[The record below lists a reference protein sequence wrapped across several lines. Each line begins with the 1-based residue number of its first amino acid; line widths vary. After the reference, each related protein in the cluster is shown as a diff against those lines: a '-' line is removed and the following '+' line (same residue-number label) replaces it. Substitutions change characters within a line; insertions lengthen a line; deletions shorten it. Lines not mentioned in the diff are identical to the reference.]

1 MRAAAAG
8 LVLFIGT
15 WAVVENVGLTRF
27 LPAPESDLS
36 SVFQVGDWPTEGGSP
51 QRASVAPGATTQL
64 RGEVAWEV
72 DIGVAGGGAVVTGD
86 TLYVG
91 TTDGMM
97 HALSASDGT
106 SIWKQHLGAPTSST
120 PSVAGHLVYVGM
132 LDGRLTALD
141 REDGSVVWTF
151 RTDAPVRSS
160 PAVVDG
166 VLFAGSSDR
175 RLYALDALTGEQRWS
190 FATGGRIT
198 SSPAVN
204 EDLVVVVSQD
214 NLIHFIDRRTAKR
227 WFDYEV
233 SLTNGSAVIADDSIY
248 AADARGTIRR
258 VRWNNRAWPFEKSLR
273 NIRQWMF
280 RWGMASEL
288 PPQKGVVW
296 VRQEAGESFIGT
308 PAVDPE
314 RVYASAASGEVFA
327 YDRQTGD
334 AVWQADL
341 GAPGATSP
349 TIRGDELIVGTRMG
363 ALVALEV
370 ATGKERWRIGGGSG
384 VAHDIAVGGGAVYV
398 LEADGTLIGIR

>member
-1 MRAAAAG
+1 MLLA
-8 LVLFIGT
+8 GT
-15 WAVVENVGLTRF
+15 WVVVENVGLTRF
-27 LPAPESDLS
+27 LPAPESNLTS
-36 SVFQVGDWPTEGGSP
+36 ALQVGDWPTEAGSP
-51 QRASVAPGATTQL
+51 QRASFAPGAAAQL
-64 RGEVAWEV
+64 HGEVAWEV
-72 DIGVAGGGAVVTGD
+72 DVGVAGGGAVVAGD
-86 TLYVG
+86 ALYVG
-91 TTDGMM
+91 TTDGIV

-106 SIWKQHLGAPTSST
+106 PIWKQHLGAPISST

-141 REDGSVVWTF
+141 RDDGSVVWTF

-166 VLFAGSSDR
+166 VLFAGSSDH

-204 EDLVVVVSQD
+204 EHLVIVVSQD

-227 WFDYEV
+227 WFDYEI
-233 SLTNGSAVIADDSIY
+233 SLTNSSSAIADDSTY
-248 AADARGTIRR
+248 AADTRGTIRR
-258 VRWNNRAWPFEKSLR
+258 VRWDNREWPFEKSLR

-288 PPQKGVVW
+288 PPPKGVVW

-308 PAVDPE
+308 PAVDHE
-314 RVYASAASGEVFA
+314 RVYASTASGKVFA

-341 GAPGATSP
+341 SAPGATSP
-349 TIRGDELIVGTRMG
+349 TVRGDELVVGTRMG
-363 ALVALEV
+363 TLVALEA
-370 ATGKERWRIGGGSG
+370 ATGKERWRIGRGSG
-384 VAHDIAVGGGAVYV
+384 VVHDIAVGDGAVYV